1 MTHENTRPTA
11 PAIYDADARTLTQA
25 LGGRWH
31 GGYGCAPCPVCQ
43 PDQRRDQNA
52 LSISQGHDGR
62 LLLHCFKGCDFRDV
76 LAAAGVTPGTYAPPD
91 PATIAK
97 RRAEEREQAAKRA
110 RQARRCWDE
119 CLPIGGT
126 IAERYLRGR
135 GITCDLPATL
145 RFHPE
150 CWHGATATRH
160 PALVAAVT
168 GGNGPAIHRT
178 YLRPDGSGK
187 AGLDGGDKLMLGA
200 TTGGAVRLTDGGT
213 RLVVAEGI
221 ETALS
226 LACGGILRGPETI
239 WAALSTS
246 GMRGL
251 RLPTRSGALVVAT
264 DGDEPGREAGH
275 DLAARAHALA
285 WTVSTLDPG
294 DGLDFNDALTR
305 RKART

>member
-62 LLLHCFKGCDFRDV
+62 LLLHCFKGCDFRDI
-76 LAAAGVTPGTYAPPD
+76 LASAGVTPGTYAPPD
-91 PATIAK
+91 PAIIAQ
-97 RRAEEREQAAKRA
+97 RCAEEREQAAKRA
-110 RQARRCWDE
+110 RQAQRCWQE
-119 CLPIGGT
+119 ALPIGDT

-135 GITCDLPATL
+135 GITCALPATL

-150 CWHGATATRH
+150 CWHGSTATRH

-187 AGLDGGDKLMLGA
+187 AGLDGGNKLMLGA

-226 LACGGILRGPETI
+226 LACGILSGPATV
-239 WAALSTS
+239 WAALSAS
-246 GMRGL
+246 GMRSL
-251 RLPTRSGALVVAT
+251 RLPQHPGRLTVAT
-264 DGDEPGREAGH
+264 DGDEPGRAAG
-275 DLAARAHALA
+275 HALA
-285 WTVSTLDPG
+285 TRAHGLGWQVSLLPAPEDR
-294 DGLDFNDALTR
+294 DWNDVLTR
-305 RKART
+305 KAVSA